1 MHLLFY
7 SEHIFSLANNFQTII
22 LLCNILLH
30 NIIQHMLLN
39 VFQKVWMTE
48 FGVNCTIKL
57 TWQPPFIFFLDLKST
72 FFNSCFNIVKN
83 KQPLKHVL
91 ENTSQVFNFSRK
103 CILHKNFA
111 KIWHI
116 FKELVLMAERFEL
129 NLVSSNS

>member
-1 MHLLFY
+1 
-7 SEHIFSLANNFQTII
+7 
-22 LLCNILLH
+22 
-30 NIIQHMLLN
+30 
-39 VFQKVWMTE
+39 MTE

-57 TWQPPFIFFLDLKST
+57 TWQPPFIFFLDLKNT
-72 FFNSCFNIVKN
+72 FFNSCFHIVKN

-91 ENTSQVFNFSRK
+91 ENTTLVENVF
-103 CILHKNFA
+103 LHKNSA